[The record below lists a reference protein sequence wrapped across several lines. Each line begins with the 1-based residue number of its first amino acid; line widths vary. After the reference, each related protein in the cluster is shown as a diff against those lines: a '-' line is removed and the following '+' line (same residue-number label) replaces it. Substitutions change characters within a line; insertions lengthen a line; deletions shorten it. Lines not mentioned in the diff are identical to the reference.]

1 MTDPIWL
8 QILTVIWDEIARMW
22 WFFLLSIVLVGL
34 IKGYKLDLRIRD
46 AINRAGPYGI
56 LIAIVVGMVSPLCAC
71 GILPVAISLAM
82 IGTPLAPLLAL
93 LATSPIM
100 GPDALLLTWSGLG
113 ADWALLKLI
122 GAAVVGLSVGLVT
135 EFLVRSGYLA
145 GDLLRIKPIY
155 RDDGSLASAAEI
167 GDAAGIHVKSMS
179 IQMRSN
185 RFRFILDRTL
195 DAGLFVGKFL
205 LLAIV
210 LESILVTLVPM
221 QWITVLVGDKNI
233 GSVLLAALIG
243 LPLPVNQIPAIPI
256 LSGLL
261 QRGIDPGAAW
271 TFLLAAPVSSLP
283 AMIALTGMFR
293 LRVVVVFLSTTLLSA
308 ILLGWGYQSFF

>member
-1 MTDPIWL
+1 M
-8 QILTVIWDEIARMW
+8 VV
-22 WFFLLSIVLVGL
+22 FLLSIVLVGL

-113 ADWALLKLI
+113 ADWAILKLI
-122 GAAVVGLSVGLVT
+122 GAAEVGLSVGLVT

-155 RDDGSLASAAEI
+155 REDGSLASAAEI
-167 GDAAGIHVKSMS
+167 GDAARIHVKSMS
-179 IQMRSN
+179 IQMRTN

-195 DAGLFVGKFL
+195 DAG
-205 LLAIV
+205 
-210 LESILVTLVPM
+210 
-221 QWITVLVGDKNI
+221 
-233 GSVLLAALIG
+233 
-243 LPLPVNQIPAIPI
+243 PLCFC
-256 LSGLL
+256 LSG
-261 QRGIDPGAAW
+261 
-271 TFLLAAPVSSLP
+271 
-283 AMIALTGMFR
+283 
-293 LRVVVVFLSTTLLSA
+293 
-308 ILLGWGYQSFF
+308 